1 MKTKKQLEKMYD
13 QLLSFA
19 LVNRDELELVIC
31 INGFNEKTMNDIV
44 FARHGYETLDQLI
57 DCFPNC

>member
-1 MKTKKQLEKMYD
+1 MYD

-19 LVNRDELELVIC
+19 LVNREELELVIC

-44 FARHGYETLDQLI
+44 FARHGYDTLDQLI
-57 DCFPNC
+57 KHSPNC